1 MLTVQSIQSHVAT
14 HYIGCNIVQL
24 MWKSMLALTRHGQV
38 DQSGS
43 DMCHHC
49 KGNTWNVHTADVS
62 QPYAMWKVFDME
74 GIVGMGRRARLL
86 TGHEDRQVV

>member
-1 MLTVQSIQSHVAT
+1 VAT
-14 HYIGCNIVQL
+14 DCIGRNIVQL
-24 MWKSMLALTRHGQV
+24 MWKSLLVLTRHGHV

-49 KGNTWNVHTADVS
+49 KGNTWHVHTADVS
-62 QPYAMWKVFDME
+62 QPYAMWKVFDVE
-74 GIVGMGRRARLL
+74 GTVGMGQCARLL